1 MDLRDVAGELYAAAP
16 ADFIA
21 RRNAAAAEADKPTAK
36 QIKTLR
42 KPSASAAAINALVRE
57 HPDLVGD
64 VLDIGSRMRDAFA
77 SRDRAE
83 IRALTQERQR
93 LLQRATEGLDLSPA
107 VQREVE
113 ETLQAAV
120 IDPAAAAAVRSGM
133 LVRAL
138 ESTGLEQ
145 VDVSDAVALPVEVED
160 FPAPNPR
167 RRKAAAGRDA
177 GGDRAGAARH
187 GAERAGAEGAGAA
200 QGPEQAAPAEA
211 AGEAGEPAEPA
222 ETPGERRE
230 RQRRIRAAEKDVK
243 RAKADAEATEDELDD
258 TVDRRGD
265 LEAERDRLQRKL
277 QRVVDDLT
285 ETRAAERSL
294 RTRLTDA
301 QRAVREAE
309 RALRDARD

>member
-21 RRNAAAAEADKPTAK
+21 KRNAAAAGADKPTAK

-57 HPDLVGD
+57 HPELVGD

-93 LLQRATEGLDLSPA
+93 LLQRATDGLDLSPA

-167 RRKAAAGRDA
+167 RRKRAEEEPEGRSAGS
-177 GGDRAGAARH
+177 H
-187 GAERAGAEGAGAA
+187 GGAGASGTGGSSGTA
-200 QGPEQAAPAEA
+200 GGTGAAGSAESEEDAEA
-211 AGEAGEPAEPA
+211 AESPS
-222 ETPGERRE
+222 ERRE
-230 RQRRIRAAEKDVK
+230 RQRRIRAAEKDVE
-243 RAKADAEATEDELDD
+243 RARADAEAIEDELDD

-265 LEAERDRLQRKL
+265 LEAERDRLQRTL

-285 ETRAAERSL
+285 ETRASERAL

-309 RALRDARD
+309 RTLRDARD

>member
-1 MDLRDVAGELYAAAP
+1 MDLREVAGELYAAAP
-16 ADFIA
+16 GDFIA
-21 RRNAAAAEADKPTAK
+21 QRNAAAAQADRPTAK

-57 HPDLVGD
+57 HPELVGD

-83 IRALTQERQR
+83 IRSLTQERQR
-93 LLQRATEGLDLSPA
+93 LLQRATDGLDLSPA

-145 VDVSDAVALPVEVED
+145 VDVSDAVALPVEIED
-160 FPAPNPR
+160 FPAPQKGR
-167 RRKAAAGRDA
+167 RRAAARS
-177 GGDRAGAARH
+177 GGADGGTGPGEADE
-187 GAERAGAEGAGAA
+187 AESGETA
-200 QGPEQAAPAEA
+200 PPAESA
-211 AGEAGEPAEPA
+211 S
-222 ETPGERRE
+222 ERRE
-230 RQRRIRAAEKDVK
+230 RQRGIRAAEKALE
-243 RAKADAEATEDELDD
+243 RARADADALDDELDE

-265 LEAERDRLQRKL
+265 LEADRDALQRKL
-277 QRVVDDLT
+277 QRIMDDLT
-285 ETRAAERSL
+285 ETRGAERDL
-294 RTRLTDA
+294 RSRLSDA

-309 RALRDARD
+309 KTLRDARD

>member
-21 RRNAAAAEADKPTAK
+21 KRNAAAAQADRPIAK

-57 HPDLVGD
+57 HPDLIGD

-93 LLQRATEGLDLSPA
+93 LLQRATDGLDLSPA

-120 IDPAAAAAVRSGM
+120 IDPAAAAALRSGM

-160 FPAPNPR
+160 FPTPAPRRKKAAEAPR
-167 RRKAAAGRDA
+167 RRRDDAAGT
-177 GGDRAGAARH
+177 
-187 GAERAGAEGAGAA
+187 E
-200 QGPEQAAPAEA
+200 
-211 AGEAGEPAEPA
+211 AEPDEPETEA
-222 ETPGERRE
+222 EQPEPVESPSERRE
-230 RQRRIRAAEKDVK
+230 RQRRIRAAEKDVE
-243 RAKADAEATEDELDD
+243 RAKADAEAIEDELDD

-265 LEAERDRLQRKL
+265 LEAERDRLQRTL
-277 QRVVDDLT
+277 QRVADDLT
-285 ETRAAERSL
+285 ETRASERSL

>member
-1 MDLRDVAGELYAAAP
+1 MDLRDVAGELYSVAP
-16 ADFIA
+16 GDFIA
-21 RRNAAAAEADKPTAK
+21 RRNAAAAQADRSTAK

-42 KPSASAAAINALVRE
+42 KPSASAAAINALTRE

-64 VLDIGSRMRDAFA
+64 VLEIGSRMRDAFA

-93 LLQRATEGLDLSPA
+93 LLQRATDGLDLSPA

-145 VDVSDAVALPVEVED
+145 VDVSDAVALPIDIED
-160 FPAPNPR
+160 FPAPRPG
-167 RRKAAAGRDA
+167 RRKAQSGGGRD
-177 GGDRAGAARH
+177 GDAGAA
-187 GAERAGAEGAGAA
+187 
-200 QGPEQAAPAEA
+200 EA
-211 AGEAGEPAEPA
+211 DDEPAEEEHTESPS
-222 ETPGERRE
+222 ERRE
-230 RQRRIRAAEKDVK
+230 RQRRIRAAEKAVA
-243 RAKADAEATEDELDD
+243 RAREDAEALDDELDE
-258 TVDRRGD
+258 TVDHRGD
-265 LEAERDRLQRKL
+265 LEAERDSLQRRLQRIT
-277 QRVVDDLT
+277 DDLS
-285 ETRAAERSL
+285 ETRAAEREL
-294 RTRLTDA
+294 RSRISDA

-309 RALRDARD
+309 KALRDARGD

>member
-1 MDLRDVAGELYAAAP
+1 MDLRDVAGELYSVAP
-16 ADFIA
+16 GDFIA
-21 RRNAAAAEADKPTAK
+21 RRNAAAAQADRSTAK

-42 KPSASAAAINALVRE
+42 KPSASAAAINALTRE

-64 VLDIGSRMRDAFA
+64 VLEIGSRMRDAFA

-93 LLQRATEGLDLSPA
+93 LLQRATDGLDLSPA

-145 VDVSDAVALPVEVED
+145 VDVSDAVALPIDIED
-160 FPAPNPR
+160 FPAPRPG
-167 RRKAAAGRDA
+167 RRKAQ
-177 GGDRAGAARH
+177 GGGGGNEDAGAA
-187 GAERAGAEGAGAA
+187 
-200 QGPEQAAPAEA
+200 EA
-211 AGEAGEPAEPA
+211 DDEPAEEEHTESPS
-222 ETPGERRE
+222 ERRE
-230 RQRRIRAAEKDVK
+230 RQRRIRAAEKAVA
-243 RAKADAEATEDELDD
+243 RAREDAEALDDELDE
-258 TVDRRGD
+258 TVDHRGD
-265 LEAERDRLQRKL
+265 LEAERDSLQRRLQRIT
-277 QRVVDDLT
+277 DDLS
-285 ETRAAERSL
+285 ETRAAEREL
-294 RTRLTDA
+294 RSRISDA

-309 RALRDARD
+309 KALRDARDD

>member
-21 RRNAAAAEADKPTAK
+21 KRNAAAAEADRSTAK

-93 LLQRATEGLDLSPA
+93 LLQRATDGLDLSPA

-167 RRKAAAGRDA
+167 RRKAAT
-177 GGDRAGAARH
+177 
-187 GAERAGAEGAGAA
+187 AERAEASEAE
-200 QGPEQAAPAEA
+200 ERSEAE
-211 AGEAGEPAEPA
+211 EPA

-230 RQRRIRAAEKDVK
+230 RQRRLRAAEKDLE
-243 RAKADAEATEDELDD
+243 RARSDAEATEDELDE

-294 RTRLTDA
+294 RARLTDA

>member
-21 RRNAAAAEADKPTAK
+21 KRNAAAAQADRPIAK

-57 HPDLVGD
+57 HPDLIGD

-93 LLQRATEGLDLSPA
+93 LLQRATDGLDLSPA

-160 FPAPNPR
+160 FPTPAPRRKKAAEAPR
-167 RRKAAAGRDA
+167 RRRDDAAGT
-177 GGDRAGAARH
+177 
-187 GAERAGAEGAGAA
+187 E
-200 QGPEQAAPAEA
+200 
-211 AGEAGEPAEPA
+211 AEPDEP
-222 ETPGERRE
+222 ETESEQPEPVESPSERRE
-230 RQRRIRAAEKDVK
+230 RQRRIRAAEKDVE
-243 RAKADAEATEDELDD
+243 RAKADAEAIEDELDD

-265 LEAERDRLQRKL
+265 LEAERDRLQRTL
-277 QRVVDDLT
+277 QRVADDLT
-285 ETRAAERSL
+285 ETRASERSL

>member
-1 MDLRDVAGELYAAAP
+1 MDLRDVAGELYSVAP
-16 ADFIA
+16 GDFIA
-21 RRNAAAAEADKPTAK
+21 RRNAAAAQADRSTAK

-42 KPSASAAAINALVRE
+42 KPSASAAAINALTRE

-64 VLDIGSRMRDAFA
+64 VLEIGSRMRDAFA

-93 LLQRATEGLDLSPA
+93 LLQRATDGLDLSPA

-145 VDVSDAVALPVEVED
+145 VDVSDAVALPIDIED
-160 FPAPNPR
+160 FPAPRPG
-167 RRKAAAGRDA
+167 RRKARS
-177 GGDRAGAARH
+177 GGGGNEDAGAA
-187 GAERAGAEGAGAA
+187 
-200 QGPEQAAPAEA
+200 EA
-211 AGEAGEPAEPA
+211 DDEPASEGHTESPS
-222 ETPGERRE
+222 ERRE
-230 RQRRIRAAEKDVK
+230 RQRRIRAAEKAVA
-243 RAKADAEATEDELDD
+243 RAREDAEALDDELDE
-258 TVDRRGD
+258 TVDHRGD
-265 LEAERDRLQRKL
+265 LEAERDSLQRRLQRIT
-277 QRVVDDLT
+277 DDLS
-285 ETRAAERSL
+285 ETRAAEREL
-294 RTRLTDA
+294 RSRISDA

-309 RALRDARD
+309 KALRDARDD

>member
-16 ADFIA
+16 GDFIA
-21 RRNAAAAEADKPTAK
+21 KRNAAAADADRPTAQ
-36 QIKTLR
+36 QIKALR
-42 KPSASAAAINALVRE
+42 KPSASASAINALVRDE
-57 HPDLVGD
+57 PDLVGD
-64 VLDIGSRMRDAFA
+64 VLEIGARMRDAFA

-83 IRALTQERQR
+83 IRSLTQERQR

-145 VDVSDAVALPVEVED
+145 VDVSEAVALPVEIED
-160 FPAPNPR
+160 FPAPTPGR
-167 RRKAAAGRDA
+167 RRKVAQEAAAQRAESSDA
-177 GGDRAGAARH
+177 DAA
-187 GAERAGAEGAGAA
+187 AST
-200 QGPEQAAPAEA
+200 
-211 AGEAGEPAEPA
+211 GEEPSAEPA
-222 ETPGERRE
+222 ESPSERRE
-230 RQRRIRAAEKDVK
+230 RERRVRAAEKTLE
-243 RAKADAEATEDELDD
+243 RARGDAESVDDELDE

-265 LEAERDRLQRKL
+265 LEAERERLQRLL
-277 QRVVDDLT
+277 QRTMDDLT
-285 ETRAAERSL
+285 ETRSAEREL
-294 RTRLTDA
+294 RHRLSDA

-309 RALRDARD
+309 KALREARDD

>member
-16 ADFIA
+16 NDFIA
-21 RRNAAAAEADKPTAK
+21 KRNAAAAEADRPTAK
-36 QIKTLR
+36 QIKALR
-42 KPSASAAAINALVRE
+42 KPSASAAAINALVRDQ
-57 HPDLVGD
+57 PDLIGD
-64 VLDIGSRMRDAFA
+64 VLDIGARMRDAFA

-93 LLQRATEGLDLSPA
+93 LLQRATDGLGLSPA

-145 VDVSDAVALPVEVED
+145 VDVSDAVALPVEIED
-160 FPAPNPR
+160 FPAPTPGR
-167 RRKAAAGRDA
+167 RRAAPGGRRSDA
-177 GGDRAGAARH
+177 GTPSAPDADT
-187 GAERAGAEGAGAA
+187 GAEE
-200 QGPEQAAPAEA
+200 EQAA
-211 AGEAGEPAEPA
+211 EPEEPV
-222 ETPGERRE
+222 ESPSERRE
-230 RQRRIRAAEKDVK
+230 RQRRIRAAEKAVE
-243 RAKADAEATEDELDD
+243 RARADADAVDDELDE

-265 LEAERDRLQRKL
+265 LEAERDGLQRRLQR
-277 QRVVDDLT
+277 VMDDLS
-285 ETRAAERSL
+285 EARAAEREL
-294 RTRLTDA
+294 RSRLSEA

-309 RALRDARD
+309 KELREARDL